1 MKYRRLGKAGI
12 KVSEISLGAWLTFG
26 KLVDDEITQACIAAA
41 VEHGVNFLD
50 IADIYAKGEAEK
62 AVGRAI
68 RALGLRRQDLV
79 ISSKVFW
86 PMSDNINDRGLSR
99 KHIME
104 SVEQSLRRIGTDYL
118 DLYFCHRFDPET
130 PIEEVVRAMDDL
142 IHQGKV
148 LYWGTS
154 VWSAAQIEA
163 AVGTAKVLNAYLPQ
177 VEQPRYNMLHREIEA
192 EVMPT
197 AAKHGIG
204 LVVWSPL
211 AQGVLTGKY
220 NDGIPEG
227 SRATYSDWVKADLT
241 EEKLAKVRRLTT
253 LAEELGITMAQLALA
268 WVLRRPEI
276 SSAITGATKVAHV
289 LDNVKASEV
298 ELEPEVLERI
308 EAILTGEEAA

>member
-26 KLVDDEITQACIAAA
+26 KSVDDAITQACIAAA

>member
-26 KLVDDEITQACIAAA
+26 KSVDDAITQACIAAA

-227 SRATYSDWVKADLT
+227 SRATYSEWIKADLT
-241 EEKLAKVRRLTT
+241 E
-253 LAEELGITMAQLALA
+253 
-268 WVLRRPEI
+268 
-276 SSAITGATKVAHV
+276 
-289 LDNVKASEV
+289 
-298 ELEPEVLERI
+298 
-308 EAILTGEEAA
+308 

>member
-26 KLVDDEITQACIAAA
+26 KSVDDAITQACIAAA

-241 EEKLAKVRRLTT
+241 EEKLAKVRLLTT

-308 EAILTGEEAA
+308 EAILTGEEAV